1 MRQGS
6 RAIGF
11 IALVTGGRVDVVLRG
26 WSAAEASGEGAAGE
40 EGVSGRCTSVT
51 PWI

>member
-1 MRQGS
+1 MRQGG

-26 WSAAEASGEGAAGE
+26 WSAAEASGEGALVGE
-40 EGVSGRCTSVT
+40 EGVPGRCTSVKRL
-51 PWI
+51 